1 MFISWLMMTRK
12 VLLALYSQWY
22 GRTQWYETGGHNG
35 MGGHN
40 GTKRG
45 DIMVGADTMV

>member
-12 VLLALYSQWY
+12 VLLALYS
-22 GRTQWYETGGHNG
+22 QWYETGGHNG